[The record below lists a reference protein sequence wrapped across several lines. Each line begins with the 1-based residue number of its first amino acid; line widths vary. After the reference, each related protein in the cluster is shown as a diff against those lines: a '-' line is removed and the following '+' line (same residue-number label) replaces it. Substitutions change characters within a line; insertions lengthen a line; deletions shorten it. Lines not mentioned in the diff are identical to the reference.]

1 LRNLLLQKQWALKAV
16 KTFTGIFKIMKIF
29 YGKAVYDNKEINAS
43 LSVLK
48 NKSLTLIDGPSVKNL
63 ENKISRLFGKK
74 YGLMVN
80 SGSSANLLAFAS
92 LGIKKGSE
100 VITPT
105 LTFSTTVAPIYQLGL
120 TPHFIDVE
128 ENTFIA
134 KVSQIKK
141 AINKKTKAIIIP
153 NLLGNVPDWK
163 IIYKIAKKHGLK
175 IIEDSADTIGYK
187 INNKNYGQYSDI
199 TTNSMYA
206 SHIITGAGFG
216 GMVCFNDKKLYDKA
230 KLLRGWGRSSAVF
243 NESEGINKR
252 FNTKVDGIPYDGKY
266 IFSDI
271 GYNFLPSEI
280 SAAFAL
286 EQLKKLPKNIN
297 KRVQNFETLKEF
309 FSKYEDLFELPIQQK
324 GLKTPWLAYPLIIK
338 EKSKIKRQSLQIFLE
353 KRGIQTR
360 TIFTGNILRQPV
372 MKKRFF
378 KKVKNAEIN
387 SNKVM
392 KNGILIGCHHGL
404 DYKDLDYLKI
414 KFKSFIKQLPK

>member
-1 LRNLLLQKQWALKAV
+1 
-16 KTFTGIFKIMKIF
+16 MKIF
-29 YGKAVYDNKEINAS
+29 YGKAVYGTEEIKAS
-43 LSVLK
+43 LNVLK
-48 NKSLTLIDGPSVKNL
+48 KKSLTLIDGPSVKSL
-63 ENKISRLFGKK
+63 EKKIASTFGKRF
-74 YGLMVN
+74 GLMVN
-80 SGSSANLLAFAS
+80 SGSSANLLALAS
-92 LGIKKGSE
+92 LELKKGSE

-120 TPHFIDVE
+120 VPHFIDVGK
-128 ENTFIA
+128 NTFVVNIE
-134 KVSQIKK
+134 QIKK

-153 NLLGNVPDWK
+153 NLIGNVPDWK
-163 IIYKIAKKHGLK
+163 KIYSICRNYNLK

-187 INNKNYGQYSDI
+187 VNGSSLGSYSNI

-216 GMVCFNDKKLYDKA
+216 GIVCFNDKKLYEKA

-243 NESEGINKR
+243 NESEGIKKR

-266 IFSDI
+266 IFHDI

-286 EQLKKLPKNIN
+286 EQLKKLPKNI
-297 KRVQNFETLKEF
+297 KIRIKNFEKLKKF
-309 FSKYEDLFELPIQQK
+309 FKNYPNLFDLPQQLK
-324 GLKTPWLAYPLIIK
+324 GLKTPWLAYPIIIK
-338 EKSKIKRQSLQIFLE
+338 NSKINRQKLQIFLE

-360 TIFTGNILRQPV
+360 TIFTGNILRQPI
-372 MKKRFF
+372 MKKKFY

-387 SNKVM
+387 SNNIM

-404 DYKDLDYLKI
+404 KNTDL
-414 KFKSFIKQLPK
+414 SFITKNLKLFINKYN